1 MSSLLTSSIGK
12 KMLMGLSGI
21 FLMLFLVVHLL
32 LNSFLLIPDGGEM
45 FNAGAHFMATNPIIK
60 IVEPVL
66 FLALIIHIV
75 VAVILTIENRRAR
88 GSIRYASG
96 NKTTGVTWA
105 SQNMFVL
112 GVAVLAF
119 LVLHLIHFW
128 MKMKLTGDPLL
139 SEVTIDIAGVQTVV
153 TNSYALV
160 NATFASLWVVIVYIV
175 ASLALTIH
183 LTHGFWSAFHSIG
196 LNNEIWR
203 KRLIVIGYV
212 YAWVVGLG
220 FSAIALGQYL
230 FFQ

>member
-1 MSSLLTSSIGK
+1 MSSLLSSSIGK
-12 KMLMGLSGI
+12 KLLMGLSGL

-45 FNAGAHFMATNPIIK
+45 FNAGAHFMATNPLIK

-66 FLALIIHIV
+66 FLVLIVQII

-119 LVLHLIHFW
+119 LILHLYHFW
-128 MKMKLTGDPLL
+128 VKMKLTGSPLL
-139 SEVTIDIAGVQTVV
+139 DEVTIDIAGVQTVV
-153 TNSYALV
+153 SNSYALV
-160 NATFASLWVVIVYIV
+160 NATFASLWIVVVYIV
-175 ASLALTIH
+175 ASIALTIH
-183 LTHGFWSAFHSIG
+183 LTHGFWSAFQSLG
-196 LNNEIWR
+196 TNNEIWR
-203 KRLIVIGYV
+203 KRLTVIGYI